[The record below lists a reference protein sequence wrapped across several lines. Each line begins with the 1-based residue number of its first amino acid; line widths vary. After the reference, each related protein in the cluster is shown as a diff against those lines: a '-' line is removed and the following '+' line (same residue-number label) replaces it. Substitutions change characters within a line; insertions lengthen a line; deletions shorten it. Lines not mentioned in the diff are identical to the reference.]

1 MELFGF
7 ETLLILVTLTFLE
20 IILGIDN
27 IIFISIAVQ
36 KLPAKLRKK
45 ARYFGISLALI
56 MRCAMLFALGW
67 VMSLTK
73 PAFTLFATDFSYKNL
88 ILFFGGLFLIYTS
101 FVEIISDLKSDTKK
115 EVEFQIKSTMT
126 GAISQIMMIDIVF
139 SLDSI
144 ITAIGITEKIW
155 IIIIAVTIS
164 MIAMLFLS
172 GKISHFID
180 KYPSLKILALAF
192 IFMIGVILVLDGLS
206 IHISKNYLYFSL
218 FFSLIVEIINIKTSR
233 NTNK

>member
-1 MELFGF
+1 MEIFGI
-7 ETLLILVTLTFLE
+7 ETILILITLTFLE

-73 PAFTLFATDFSYKNL
+73 PVFTLFEIDFSYKSL
-88 ILFFGGLFLIYTS
+88 ILFFGGLFLMYTS
-101 FVEIISDLKSDTKK
+101 FVEIMSDLKGVKKK
-115 EVEFQIKSTMT
+115 EVEFKIQSTLR
-126 GAISQIMMIDIVF
+126 GAITQIIMIDLVF
-139 SLDSI
+139 SVDSI
-144 ITAIGITEKIW
+144 ITAIGITDQIW
-155 IIIIAVTIS
+155 IIMIAVTIS
-164 MIAMLFLS
+164 MIAMLLLS
-172 GKISHFID
+172 GKISQFID
-180 KYPSLKILALAF
+180 QYPTLKILALAF

-218 FFSLIVEIINIKTSR
+218 FFSLIIEIINIKTSKR
-233 NTNK
+233 

>member
-1 MELFGF
+1 
-7 ETLLILVTLTFLE
+7 
-20 IILGIDN
+20 
-27 IIFISIAVQ
+27 
-36 KLPAKLRKK
+36 
-45 ARYFGISLALI
+45 
-56 MRCAMLFALGW
+56 
-67 VMSLTK
+67 
-73 PAFTLFATDFSYKNL
+73 
-88 ILFFGGLFLIYTS
+88 
-101 FVEIISDLKSDTKK
+101 
-115 EVEFQIKSTMT
+115 MT